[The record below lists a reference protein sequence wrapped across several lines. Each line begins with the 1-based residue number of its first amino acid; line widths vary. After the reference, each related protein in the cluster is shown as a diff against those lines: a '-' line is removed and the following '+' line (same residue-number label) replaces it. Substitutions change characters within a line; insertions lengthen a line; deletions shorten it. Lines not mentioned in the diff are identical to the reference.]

1 MVFVLVC
8 CRRFSHGHLAQLKF
22 IFPEAIE
29 IEKILIRDERTCC
42 MKPDLHVSLNF
53 DAIESDGELK
63 SHSSNSGSLLL
74 RKAFRARLFRFS
86 EAHPE
91 VLLTLFSCVVI

>member
-1 MVFVLVC
+1 MVLLLVVC
-8 CRRFSHGHLAQLKF
+8 YRRFSHGHLAQLKF

-53 DAIESDGELK
+53 DAIESNEK
-63 SHSSNSGSLLL
+63 SKSSSSNSGSLLL
-74 RKAFRARLFRFS
+74 RKAFRARLFKFF
-86 EAHPE
+86 EAHPK
-91 VLLTLFSCVVI
+91 V